1 MKRFGRYLI
10 LCTMVIA
17 LLMPS
22 TVFAADKK
30 LLNEASITL
39 SSDVIPVGGTTKIK
53 VRLLAEMTSLTY
65 AKLTPEVSDE
75 SILTIELDGYSDY
88 IITGVQEGSAEV
100 VFNIPGWSKER
111 FPITV
116 LSEADYEEKM
126 KTPQEVIDFTT
137 YSNQIAAIFK
147 FDEIASEA
155 YVKNRIDTGNNRKQ
169 RYTAFNNVIIPN
181 YTKLVIEAKKIKAP
195 NTELQVLHDIYL
207 KAIKLQ
213 LEAMTMMKEAL
224 YKTKVSSTAIN
235 AANKKMDE
243 GVKYEGQFVDGI
255 NKYRKKYGI

>member
-1 MKRFGRYLI
+1 
-10 LCTMVIA
+10 MVFA

-75 SILTIELDGYSDY
+75 SILT
-88 IITGVQEGSAEV
+88 
-100 VFNIPGWSKER
+100 
-111 FPITV
+111 V
-116 LSEADYEEKM
+116 LSKVAYEQKM
-126 KTPQEVIDFTT
+126 KTPQEVLDFTT
-137 YSNQIAAIFK
+137 YSNQIAAF
-147 FDEIASEA
+147 
-155 YVKNRIDTGNNRKQ
+155 T
-169 RYTAFNNVIIPN
+169 
-181 YTKLVIEAKKIKAP
+181 
-195 NTELQVLHDIYL
+195 
-207 KAIKLQ
+207 
-213 LEAMTMMKEAL
+213 
-224 YKTKVSSTAIN
+224 

-255 NKYRKKYGI
+255 DKYRKKYGI